1 MVSAEF
7 IPYDPWR
14 ASQLMTFIPESD
26 TSIGSNETLSERFHR
41 IRRQTLALCR
51 TLRPEDTVVQSMPDA
66 SPTKWH
72 LAHTTWFFEQFLLG
86 QDPDYQPLHPG
97 WAFLFNSYYE
107 SVGPIH
113 LRPMRGMF
121 TRPGWDEL
129 VNYRAQVDE
138 RMQTLLIGMDDPER
152 VKLTILGLHHEQ
164 QHQELLLT
172 DIKHLFSLNPLE
184 PAFDESLPEFTE
196 GMANELKFIPGR
208 QGGVEIGHAGD
219 GFAFDNEGS
228 RHTQWLQPHALGQRL
243 ISNAEYREFIDDGGY
258 HNSLLWLSA
267 GWHRVQEQGWQHP
280 LYWADDLQSEFTLA
294 GRRDLGGYLP
304 VCHISYFEADAFT
317 RWAGA
322 RLATE
327 AEWESMAAGLDNCSG
342 NFQESG
348 HLHPCAAVPGVGAQ
362 QMFGDVW
369 EWTSSAYLN
378 YPGFRPPP
386 GALGEYNGKFMCGQW
401 VLRGGSC
408 VTPGD
413 HIRATY
419 RNFFYPPDRWQFSG
433 LRLAKDL

>member
-1 MVSAEF
+1 
-7 IPYDPWR
+7 
-14 ASQLMTFIPESD
+14 MTSIPESD
-26 TSIGSNETLSERFHR
+26 SSTGSNETLSERFCR
-41 IRRQTLALCR
+41 VRRQTLALCR

-86 QDPDYQPLHPG
+86 QDPDYQPFHPG

-113 LRPMRGMF
+113 SRPMRGMF

-184 PAFDESLPEFTE
+184 PAFDESLPVFAV
-196 GMANELKFIPGR
+196 GVANKLKFIPGR

-228 RHTQWLQPHALGQRL
+228 RHTQWLQPHALAQRL
-243 ISNAEYREFIDDGGY
+243 ISNTEYREFIDDGGY

-280 LYWADDLQSEFTLA
+280 LYWSDDLQSEFTLA

-304 VCHISYFEADAFT
+304 VCHISYFEAAAFA
-317 RWAGA
+317 RWAGV

-327 AEWESMAAGLDNCSG
+327 GEWESMAAGLDSSPG
-342 NFQESG
+342 NFLESAC
-348 HLHPCAAVPGVGAQ
+348 LHPSAATPGSGMQ

-369 EWTSSAYLN
+369 EWTSSAYVG